1 MESQSTQHSIPE
13 STETLNEGMDSSL
26 VTPSELF
33 GWYSYGIA
41 AEGYSVL
48 AVSVFFPIIL
58 QSLTAQQAVERNNHS
73 IPCNTTGAY
82 MCDILIFGIPVDTS
96 ALVLYATTVS
106 VFLQF
111 ILFVTLGSLA
121 DYGSLRKRYLLICGI
136 LSGILGM
143 CMLLIFNESLYWL
156 AFLVYISSNTLFGAS
171 CCFYYAYVPILT
183 RFSKEVFDSEH
194 NPSILEEEKQLIS
207 DRVCNEISS
216 VAIYYSSLVATLQLL
231 LGSIFVVL
239 FGSGKKWGLP
249 DTYPMCICI
258 AAISVWQ
265 IAIILIYTK
274 KYLKPRPGPP
284 LPEGQNYI
292 LFSIKILAKTITE
305 AKKLPE
311 LFKFLIGW
319 FLYADGFT
327 TVCSVSVLFAQSQLG
342 ASPLIL
348 LISAVIVPFA
358 AAFGTIAWVKFQQR
372 YRLAT
377 TTILTIHSLL
387 YSVLPIFGL
396 VGFFTES
403 VGMHHQYELPFL
415 ALYHGLLLGATQSS
429 CRVLFSELLP
439 QGCESEFFGLYE
451 ISDKGSTWVGP
462 LIVALITQITG
473 NVRWAFLFLL
483 FLFAIPTMVFSS
495 INIAKAKQD
504 AKAYNAEH
512 KLLVST

>member
-26 VTPSELF
+26 
-33 GWYSYGIA
+33 

-96 ALVLYATTVS
+96 AL
-106 VFLQF
+106 
-111 ILFVTLGSLA
+111 
-121 DYGSLRKRYLLICGI
+121 
-136 LSGILGM
+136 
-143 CMLLIFNESLYWL
+143 
-156 AFLVYISSNTLFGAS
+156 
-171 CCFYYAYVPILT
+171 VPILT

-284 LPEGQNYI
+284 LPEV
-292 LFSIKILAKTITE
+292 AKTITE